1 MFPDL
6 RPTSALSRHLTLN
19 MGSVDGRRWSLRRL
33 LVETLSL
40 LQVIAVIFV
49 VWKGLSISFNTPFPM
64 MIVTS
69 ESMEPAFQI
78 GDLLLIT
85 NRQQLV
91 LTGDLPVCWLPG
103 MPYPMIHRVVQ
114 MSWDADQRLDHRRSR
129 S

>member
-1 MFPDL
+1 
-6 RPTSALSRHLTLN
+6 
-19 MGSVDGRRWSLRRL
+19 MGSVDGRRSLLRPL

-40 LQVIAVIFV
+40 LQVIAVIFM

-85 NRQQLV
+85 NHQQLV
-91 LTGDLPVCWLPG
+91 LTGDLPVCWLPE
-103 MPYPMIHRVVQ
+103 MPYPMIHRVLQ
-114 MSWDADQRLDHRRSR
+114 TSWDADQRLVYYRCRS
-129 S
+129 